1 MGRRC
6 QPEIMSPAGYWPQ
19 LRAAIEAG
27 ADAVYFGLKH
37 FTARAKVGFSL
48 AELAEVMT
56 TLHRRGVRGYVTFN
70 TLVFDHE
77 LGEAARALAAI
88 AEAGADAIIVQD
100 LGIARLARRIAPGLE
115 LHGSTQM
122 SVSSADGV
130 RLAQEFGV
138 NRVTLAREL
147 SLSEVR
153 AVRAA
158 VDCELEIFVHGALCV
173 SYSGQCFSSEAWG
186 GRSANRGLCAQS
198 CRLPY
203 DMLVDGQLAPLGDA
217 RYLLSPGD
225 LYALRQIPEIVEIG
239 IAALKIEGRY
249 KDADYVALT
258 TRAYRQAVDDACRGR
273 AAVDPLAE
281 LQLEQVYSRGLGP
294 FFIQGTN
301 HQAVVRGRAPRH
313 RGVLIGSV
321 EQVTGESVI
330 IKPAEA
336 NRLAPLKPGDGVVF
350 DAADW
355 RSPEEREEGGR
366 VFQVAACGAKLEARF
381 GNDALDFRRIRRGD
395 LVWRTHDPDVDQ
407 AARQYLEPAAPV
419 HRQVVNVRAV
429 AREGARLETQWTL
442 GAITVRALSESA
454 LGSARER
461 ALTVEYLTAQLGRLG
476 GTPYRLGSLELDA
489 EGAPFAPSSM
499 LNDLRRRAVEELAA
513 KQGAGRR
520 TIVHEPETELESFKQ
535 TARPPTP
542 PATASGTHLHLLVRT
557 PEQLN
562 AALDVRPASITLD
575 YLDLYNLRPSLERV
589 GAAGLAVRVASPRI
603 LKPGEERIV
612 DFLLGCGCPILVRS
626 TGLLQALR
634 GKPHAAL
641 IGDFSLNAANV
652 LTTAELLKL
661 GLDMLTPTYDLN
673 AAQVADLAH
682 SAGPD
687 RIEAVAYQHLP
698 VFHTEHCIFC
708 RFLSTGSSYRDCG
721 RPCERHRVALRDAS
735 GRAHPVLADVGCRN
749 TVFGAEAQ
757 QAAAHLATWLAA
769 GIRHF
774 RLEFAHESA
783 TQTAGI
789 ARAFEDALTGR
800 SSPREL
806 EQRLRRVSP
815 EGVTEGSLFVPR
827 DYLTLS
833 PALPGP
839 VLRAALPHAAR
850 ATPIADGGMDGG
862 GQIEGGDGRQ
872 QRRPQRRAAVKPQ
885 GGKVGDAH
893 Q

>member
-1 MGRRC
+1 
-6 QPEIMSPAGYWPQ
+6 
-19 LRAAIEAG
+19 
-27 ADAVYFGLKH
+27 
-37 FTARAKVGFSL
+37 
-48 AELAEVMT
+48 
-56 TLHRRGVRGYVTFN
+56 
-70 TLVFDHE
+70 
-77 LGEAARALAAI
+77 
-88 AEAGADAIIVQD
+88 
-100 LGIARLARRIAPGLE
+100 
-115 LHGSTQM
+115 
-122 SVSSADGV
+122 
-130 RLAQEFGV
+130 
-138 NRVTLAREL
+138 
-147 SLSEVR
+147 
-153 AVRAA
+153 
-158 VDCELEIFVHGALCV
+158 
-173 SYSGQCFSSEAWG
+173 
-186 GRSANRGLCAQS
+186 
-198 CRLPY
+198 
-203 DMLVDGQLAPLGDA
+203 
-217 RYLLSPGD
+217 
-225 LYALRQIPEIVEIG
+225 
-239 IAALKIEGRY
+239 
-249 KDADYVALT
+249 
-258 TRAYRQAVDDACRGR
+258 
-273 AAVDPLAE
+273 
-281 LQLEQVYSRGLGP
+281 
-294 FFIQGTN
+294 
-301 HQAVVRGRAPRH
+301 
-313 RGVLIGSV
+313 
-321 EQVTGESVI
+321 
-330 IKPAEA
+330 
-336 NRLAPLKPGDGVVF
+336 
-350 DAADW
+350 
-355 RSPEEREEGGR
+355 
-366 VFQVAACGAKLEARF
+366 
-381 GNDALDFRRIRRGD
+381 
-395 LVWRTHDPDVDQ
+395 
-407 AARQYLEPAAPV
+407 
-419 HRQVVNVRAV
+419 
-429 AREGARLETQWTL
+429 
-442 GAITVRALSESA
+442 
-454 LGSARER
+454 
-461 ALTVEYLTAQLGRLG
+461 LTVEYLTAQLGRLG

-499 LNDLRRRAVEELAA
+499 LNDLRRRAVEELVA

-520 TIVHEPETELESFKQ
+520 TIVHEPEAELESFKQ
-535 TARPPTP
+535 TARLPTP
-542 PATASGTHLHLLVRT
+542 PAAASGTHLHLLVRT

-562 AALDVRPASITLD
+562 AALDARPASITLD

-652 LTTAELLKL
+652 LTAAELLKL

-673 AAQVADLAH
+673 AAQVADLAR

-698 VFHTEHCIFC
+698 VFHTEHCVFC

-757 QAAAHLATWLAA
+757 QAAAHLGTWLAA

-815 EGVTEGSLFVPR
+815 EGVTEGSLFVPQ

-833 PALPGP
+833 PALPGA

-850 ATPIADGGMDGG
+850 ATPIADGGMDAGS
-862 GQIEGGDGRQ
+862 QIEGGDGRQ

-885 GGKVGDAH
+885 GGEVGDAH